1 MTTKQQNLDS
11 LALPAV
17 LKNLNKILHFQNMS
31 GDGGSLLAQ
40 LVEEADVVDVELK
53 FSGDEE

>member
-1 MTTKQQNLDS
+1 
-11 LALPAV
+11 
-17 LKNLNKILHFQNMS
+17 MS
-31 GDGGSLLAQ
+31 GEGGSLLAQ

>member
-1 MTTKQQNLDS
+1 MDS

-17 LKNLNKILHFQNMS
+17 LKNPNKILHFQNMS